1 MTDTNRDSL
10 SSPEG
15 LAKTH
20 LLVTSEPFKS
30 LTTAYGIIAFMS
42 SEDGLHTSEPVTE
55 HQALDIS
62 SLEGFEAILI
72 DTVVL
77 EGEGE
82 DNEEDAGEDDE
93 TDEETGEDEGAGDKP
108 KPTRRSRAVKG
119 K

>member
-42 SEDGLHTSEPVTE
+42 SDDGVYTSEPVPE
-55 HQALDIS
+55 HQALDIA

-72 DTVVL
+72 DTVVID
-77 EGEGE
+77 GG
-82 DNEEDAGEDDE
+82 
-93 TDEETGEDEGAGDKP
+93 DEGDGDEGSELGDEGDKP
-108 KPTRRSRAVKG
+108 KRSRPSRTAKVK
-119 K
+119 